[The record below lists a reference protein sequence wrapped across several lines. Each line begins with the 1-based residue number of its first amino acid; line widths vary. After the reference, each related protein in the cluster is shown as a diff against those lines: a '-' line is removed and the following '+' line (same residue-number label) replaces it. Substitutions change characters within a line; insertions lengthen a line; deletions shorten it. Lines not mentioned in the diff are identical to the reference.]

1 MSTATHHAGQQHGP
15 RAAEAPTL
23 AGALADLTAR
33 VLGLAEPTE
42 PATEPATD
50 PAPEA
55 EAAAAVPP
63 RRQGALL
70 TELAFLDD

>member
-1 MSTATHHAGQQHGP
+1 MSTAMHHAGHEP
-15 RAAEAPTL
+15 EARAAEAPTL

-42 PATEPATD
+42 PAIEPATE

-55 EAAAAVPP
+55 EAAAASPP